1 MRPID
6 ADDFATKIKY
16 LAELSKTKLVD
27 LGYLIEMLKSQ
38 PTMDLRGQIHAEWEG
53 DFVST
58 CSNCGWQYDFGNK
71 EEHFLFCPCCGACMD
86 GKDNKFK
93 DEKEQALKALCCCL
107 FDSDCAACPYKYVSN
122 KRGMLCKNLLLGL
135 YDYITETQVK
145 MEALTKRANYLSK
158 IEKKGNTKL

>member
-16 LAELSKTKLVD
+16 LAELSKTKLVE

-58 CSNCGWQYDFGNK
+58 CSNCGW
-71 EEHFLFCPCCGACMD
+71 
-86 GKDNKFK
+86 
-93 DEKEQALKALCCCL
+93 
-107 FDSDCAACPYKYVSN
+107 
-122 KRGMLCKNLLLGL
+122 
-135 YDYITETQVK
+135 
-145 MEALTKRANYLSK
+145 
-158 IEKKGNTKL
+158 